1 MPVFGLI
8 DGNSFYCSCQRAF
21 EPRLKRKPVVVLS
34 NNDGCAIA
42 RTREAKSLGIKMG
55 DPWHFARKRPE
66 AQPVVWYSSNYAL
79 YADMSRRMYEVLQA
93 RVPAVEPYSI
103 DEMFLDLTSL
113 PGDLYQRCKDIREAV
128 WQEAKIPTCVGWG
141 PTKTIAKLAN
151 GLAKDHARLEGLC
164 DLTDPRIRAE
174 WYAVTSIEDVWGI
187 GRQTVKK
194 LQSTGVETV
203 ADFVSLD
210 PKLIRNLLTV
220 VGARVQAELRGQS
233 CLALSDV
240 SSSRKSIASTRTF
253 GRLLTEWSEIR
264 AAVAHYAAR
273 AAEKLR
279 AEHLESS
286 HLSVLIQTNPHNGD
300 PWYAKH
306 VGAAIEPT
314 SDTRDLIRHA
324 TKLAEAVW
332 LPSYRYFKAGVILT
346 DLRPAG
352 RQSQLFSM
360 REPKVSSDAMAAMD
374 AINARFGSGIIRP
387 SSTGLSGTWRPRASL
402 LSGRYTTRLS
412 EIVHA
417 RSW

>member
-1 MPVFGLI
+1 MSVFGLI

-66 AQPVVWYSSNYAL
+66 ARPVVWYSSNYAL

-113 PGDLYQRCKDIREAV
+113 PGDLFQRCKDIREAV
-128 WQEAKIPTCVGWG
+128 WKEAKIPTCVGWG

-174 WYAVTSIEDVWGI
+174 WYAVTSIEEVWGI
-187 GRQTVKK
+187 GRQNVKK

-210 PKLIRNLLTV
+210 PKSIRNLLTV

-253 GRLLTEWSEIR
+253 GRMLTEWSEIR
-264 AAVAHYAAR
+264 EAVAHYAAR

-279 AEHLESS
+279 AEHLEAA

-306 VGAAIEPT
+306 VGVAIEPS

-324 TKLAEAVW
+324 TQIAEAVW
-332 LPSYRYFKAGVILT
+332 LPTYHYFKAGVILT
-346 DLRPAG
+346 DLRPFG
-352 RQSQLFSM
+352 EQSRLFSM
-360 REPKVSSDAMAAMD
+360 REPKVSSAAMAAMD
-374 AINARFGSGIIRP
+374 AINARFGPGIIRP
-387 SSTGLSGTWRPRASL
+387 SSTGAESHLASQSIIAFQSLYHLSQ
-402 LSGRYTTRLS
+402 
-412 EIVHA
+412 
-417 RSW
+417 

>member
-42 RTREAKSLGIKMG
+42 RTREAKNLGIKMG

-66 AQPVVWYSSNYAL
+66 ARPVVWYSSNYAL

-113 PGDLYQRCKDIREAV
+113 PGDLYQRCKVIREAV

-210 PKLIRNLLTV
+210 PKSIRNLLTV

-253 GRLLTEWSEIR
+253 GRLLTEWPEIR
-264 AAVAHYAAR
+264 EAIAHYASR
-273 AAEKLR
+273 ASEKLR
-279 AEHLESS
+279 KERLEAGHLT
-286 HLSVLIQTNPHNGD
+286 VLMHTNPNNSD
-300 PWYAKH
+300 PWYSKNLSRI
-306 VGAAIEPT
+306 IEPT
-314 SDTRDLIRHA
+314 SDTRDLIRYA
-324 TKLAEAVW
+324 IELGQTMW
-332 LPSYRYFKAGVILT
+332 IPGYRYFKAGVILSN
-346 DLRPAG
+346 LRTFGSQGEIFKSRNPI
-352 RQSQLFSM
+352 QSM
-360 REPKVSSDAMAAMD
+360 TAMIAMD
-374 AINARFGSGIIRP
+374 AVNARFG
-387 SSTGLSGTWRPRASL
+387 TGTLRLGSLGLKQSWSPRRSL
-402 LSGRYTTRLS
+402 LSRRYTTRLE
-412 EIVHA
+412 EIVKDT
-417 RSW
+417 SW

>member
-42 RTREAKSLGIKMG
+42 RTREAKSVGIKMG

-66 AQPVVWYSSNYAL
+66 ARPVIWYSSNYAL
-79 YADMSRRMYEVLQA
+79 YADMSRRMYEVLQV

-113 PGDLYQRCKDIREAV
+113 PGDLYQRCKDLRASV

-151 GLAKDHARLEGLC
+151 GLAKDHARLDGLC
-164 DLTDPRIRAE
+164 DLTDPLVRTE
-174 WYAVTSIEDVWGI
+174 WYAVTSIEEVWGI

-194 LQSTGVETV
+194 LQAMGVETV

-210 PKLIRNLLTV
+210 PKTIRSVLTV

-233 CLALSDV
+233 CLALTDV
-240 SSSRKSIASTRTF
+240 SPTRKSIASTRTF
-253 GRLLTEWSEIR
+253 GRLLTDWSEIR
-264 AAVAHYAAR
+264 EAVAHYAAR

-279 AEHLESS
+279 AEHLEAA

-306 VGAAIEPT
+306 VGAGIEPT
-314 SDTRDLIRHA
+314 ADTRDLIRHA
-324 TKLAEAVW
+324 TQLAEAIW

-346 DLRPAG
+346 DLRQAG
-352 RQSQLFSM
+352 QQSQLFSM
-360 REPKVSSDAMAAMD
+360 REPKVSTAAMATMD

-387 SSTGLSGTWRPRASL
+387 CSTGLSRSWRPRASL

-412 EIVHA
+412 EIVNV

>member
-66 AQPVVWYSSNYAL
+66 ARPVVWYSSNYAL

-113 PGDLYQRCKDIREAV
+113 PGDLYERCKNIREAV
-128 WQEAKIPTCVGWG
+128 WREAKIPTCVGWG

-174 WYAVTSIEDVWGI
+174 WYAVTSIEEVWGT

-194 LQSTGVETV
+194 LQSMGIETV
-203 ADFVSLD
+203 SDFVTLD
-210 PKLIRNLLTV
+210 PKSIRNLLTV

-253 GRLLTEWSEIR
+253 GRLLTEWPEIR
-264 AAVAHYAAR
+264 EAVAHYAAR

-279 AEHLESS
+279 AEHLESA

-324 TKLAEAVW
+324 TDLAQSVW
-332 LPSYRYFKAGVILT
+332 LPGYRYFKAGVVLT

-352 RQSQLFSM
+352 AQGALFST
-360 REPKVSSDAMAAMD
+360 RAPDLSSAAMAVMD
-374 AINARFGSGIIRP
+374 AINARFGSGVVRP
-387 SSTGLSGTWRPRASL
+387 SSTGLRRTWTPRASL
-402 LSGRYTTRLS
+402 LSARYTTRLD
-412 EIVHA
+412 EIVRA

>member
-21 EPRLKRKPVVVLS
+21 EPRLKRRPVVVLS

-66 AQPVVWYSSNYAL
+66 ARPVVWYSSNYAL
-79 YADMSRRMYEVLQA
+79 YADMSRRMYEVLQV

-103 DEMFLDLTSL
+103 DEMFLDLTNL
-113 PGDLYQRCKDIREAV
+113 PGDLYQRCKDLRASV

-151 GLAKDHARLEGLC
+151 GLAKDHARLDGLC
-164 DLTDPRIRAE
+164 DLTDPLVRAE
-174 WYAVTSIEDVWGI
+174 WYAVTSIEEVWGI

-194 LQSTGVETV
+194 LQAMGVETV

-210 PKLIRNLLTV
+210 QKSIRNLLTV

-233 CLALSDV
+233 CLALTDV
-240 SSSRKSIASTRTF
+240 SPTRKSIASTRTF
-253 GRLLTEWSEIR
+253 GRLLTDWAEIR
-264 AAVAHYAAR
+264 EAVAHYAAR

-279 AEHLESS
+279 AEDLEAA

-306 VGAAIEPT
+306 VGAGIEPT
-314 SDTRDLIRHA
+314 SDTRDLIKHA
-324 TKLAEAVW
+324 TQLAEAIW

-352 RQSQLFSM
+352 QQSQLFST
-360 REPKVSSDAMAAMD
+360 RDSKISSIAMTAMD
-374 AINARFGSGIIRP
+374 KVNARFGPGSIRL
-387 SSTGLSGTWRPRASL
+387 SSTGIDRFWRPRSSL
-402 LSGRYTTRLS
+402 LSDRYTTRLE
-412 EIVHA
+412 EIIRA
-417 RSW
+417 RSL